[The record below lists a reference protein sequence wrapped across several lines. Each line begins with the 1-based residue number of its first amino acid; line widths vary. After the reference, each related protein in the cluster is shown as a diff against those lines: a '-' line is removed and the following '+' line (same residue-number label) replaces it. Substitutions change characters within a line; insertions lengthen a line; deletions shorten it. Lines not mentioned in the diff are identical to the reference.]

1 MASLSRKLE
10 SGRGMRQRYLFPYWV
25 AICWLCPSTKSHH
38 SFQDH
43 SLFFGFLEPHLFL
56 LPRVAM
62 PLLVL
67 WVIELSPIFLY
78 FFTSGNSPF
87 VNKPSSGYP
96 KKSMPSV
103 FSWTCYMIQNLSQC
117 SHIFLATLVGLSERM
132 PFTWDLTNCNIPLFL
147 VLPFI
152 VFL

>member
-1 MASLSRKLE
+1 MGGECDKGIYFHTGLAYAGSALQQKVTAL
-10 SGRGMRQRYLFPYWV
+10 
-25 AICWLCPSTKSHH
+25 
-38 SFQDH
+38 QDSPFLNH

-103 FSWTCYMIQNLSQC
+103 FSWNPVM
-117 SHIFLATLVGLSERM
+117 
-132 PFTWDLTNCNIPLFL
+132 
-147 VLPFI
+147 
-152 VFL
+152 